1 MIKPERIWDATELTI
16 GQLYMFLKYEGREF
30 ERGYCTKISETE
42 AEFKIADNYYTRQTV
57 NLKHD
62 NPWNR
67 EKLYLYNALIFNKYN
82 KLLEQQ
88 KQEREDLLL
97 GKNIIVKEISKKKWY
112 ERFLRRTVK

>member
-16 GQLYMFLKYEGREF
+16 GQLYMFSRFEGHEL

-42 AEFKIADNYYTRQTV
+42 AEFRIAESYCTTQKV
-57 NLKHD
+57 NLRRSD
-62 NPWNR
+62 PWNK
-67 EKLYLYNALIFNKYN
+67 EKLYMYNALIFNKYN

-97 GKNIIVKEISKKKWY
+97 GKSIVVQEISKKKWY
-112 ERFLRRTVK
+112 ERFLKRKVK